1 MIYYY
6 LIFLENRTKQVFI
19 FKDIKY
25 QTDFLL
31 DLKISN
37 IGMFKTKLP
46 IGEWLYTPLSSFI
59 KDYV

>member
-46 IGEWLYTPLSSFI
+46 IGEWLYTPFNSFI